1 MKFPLTIAN
10 KTIEETRRHVVT
22 EFIAKTSIKGFR
34 LGKAPANLV
43 EAKVGAKAITEHV
56 LDHVIPKAYADEV
69 HKKNLKPLT
78 MPKINPTNI
87 KKGEDWTFEVESAQ
101 RPEVT
106 LGDYKKYLKTALT
119 KLAKTKPPKDA
130 PKPNPEDD
138 PQLVAIFD
146 ELLAKATCEVPLLL
160 IEEETNNQLNRL
172 VSQIKKLGLSVE
184 KYLASIKTTPEEL
197 QKNYTA
203 TATSNL
209 KLEFILDALITD
221 QKIEVSEKDIDALI
235 ATVGDEHTKSHL
247 ATPREREGIKHM
259 LAKRQL
265 VEKLK
270 KL

>member
-1 MKFPLTIAN
+1 M
-10 KTIEETRRHVVT
+10 
-22 EFIAKTSIKGFR
+22 
-34 LGKAPANLV
+34 
-43 EAKVGAKAITEHV
+43 
-56 LDHVIPKAYADEV
+56 
-69 HKKNLKPLT
+69 
-78 MPKINPTNI
+78 
-87 KKGEDWTFEVESAQ
+87 
-101 RPEVT
+101 
-106 LGDYKKYLKTALT
+106 
-119 KLAKTKPPKDA
+119 
-130 PKPNPEDD
+130 
-138 PQLVAIFD
+138 AIFD

-197 QKNYTA
+197 QKTYTA

-265 VEKLK
+265 VERLK
-270 KL
+270 NL